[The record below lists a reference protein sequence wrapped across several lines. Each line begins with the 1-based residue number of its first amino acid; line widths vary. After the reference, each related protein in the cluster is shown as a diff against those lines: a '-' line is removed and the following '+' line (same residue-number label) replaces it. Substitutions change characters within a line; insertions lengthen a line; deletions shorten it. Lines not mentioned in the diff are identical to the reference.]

1 MPKIY
6 LSPSVQD
13 NHTYIVGGDE
23 EYYMNLIA
31 DAMVPGLRSNDIE
44 FKRSD
49 PGSSLDQ
56 IIQQS
61 NSGDFDLHL
70 ALHSNS
76 APEDL
81 AGILRGPDVYYH
93 ATSSEGHKVA
103 DIIAENLKDIYP
115 VRKFVTTIPTTIL
128 RELKRTISPAVLIEI
143 AYHDNFED
151 AQWIRNNISNIAEN
165 LVKSLKEYFK
175 NTEPI
180 HLSFSNRHRINLRLM
195 NKLFIETGS

>member
-175 NTEPI
+175 NT
-180 HLSFSNRHRINLRLM
+180 
-195 NKLFIETGS
+195 